1 MPILP
6 YSLFILTQQ
15 KITSLLSTPDFML
28 IKGFEGFGTGELEAG
43 VLDFNGIDKP
53 LVNCLGS
60 LMQSLVNGKAGGNN
74 YQFREAVLVAGDSP
88 LTMAKQCFEG
98 AVKVVVETLSLFSD
112 GS

>member
-1 MPILP
+1 
-6 YSLFILTQQ
+6 
-15 KITSLLSTPDFML
+15 
-28 IKGFEGFGTGELEAG
+28 
-43 VLDFNGIDKP
+43 
-53 LVNCLGS
+53 
-60 LMQSLVNGKAGGNN
+60 MQSLVNGKAGGNN